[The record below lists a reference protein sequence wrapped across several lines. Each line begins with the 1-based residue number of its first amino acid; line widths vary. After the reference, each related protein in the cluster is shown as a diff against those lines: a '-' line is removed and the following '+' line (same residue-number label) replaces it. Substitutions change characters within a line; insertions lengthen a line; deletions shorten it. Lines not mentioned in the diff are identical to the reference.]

1 MSISTLTSKGQTT
14 IPKDIR
20 RFMKVSAGDRID
32 FIIKEN
38 GEVLLKP
45 AMTDVGELRG
55 LLKLFRKNS
64 VVSVEEMNRAV
75 RNRLGRNP

>member
-1 MSISTLTSKGQTT
+1 
-14 IPKDIR
+14 
-20 RFMKVSAGDRID
+20 MKVSAGDRID